1 MFSMK
6 LPSLQSLWDETMA
19 VFRRFPLQVLVTIT
33 AVAVLMMQIE
43 HQNFKDFG
51 KLVATLNFSL
61 TLLLS
66 ADLFVEAHR
75 WNNKRKW
82 ILRIG
87 VLFCC
92 GLLYLMLEPR
102 LFDSDLLRIALFTF
116 AFHLLVSFAP
126 FIGTGTT
133 TGFWNYNQ
141 RLFLHMITGVIFAGV
156 LTAGLFVAVSA
167 AKALF
172 GLELY
177 ERPYAYIASLI
188 MVGFLT
194 IFFLS
199 GIPKDFR
206 SLNEEPQDYPK
217 GLKVFTQYVLI
228 PLLSIYLAILLVY
241 EVKILIQWQLP
252 KGYVSTLILGYAVAG
267 ILSLLLIHPIRNR
280 DGNSWMGVFSRFFYV
295 MMIPLVV
302 LLLLAVWKRVSVYG
316 ITEARYILI
325 LLALWLTIVTVYSL
339 VSKHQNIRFI
349 PVSLCV
355 LALLAVYGPQSAF
368 SVSKYSQTRR
378 LERMMKQDGDG
389 AKEQRADIIEYLV
402 KNHGILSLQSFT
414 ERNLEPLQL
423 SLEKQMSNAKWKYD
437 LMSIQVDTALVI
449 LKVQKQMTRRPRTQE
464 TYLHAEK
471 SVSIRGY
478 DYFIPVETYES
489 EDTLKVH
496 GYPLTFSRPAELK
509 MQVSVGTETQTIDIT
524 PIAYRLQA
532 ELSAGKLKKVER
544 PEDYIPEYE
553 LPLTGMDIPLEN
565 TLFSGVFRVTSVY
578 FKDRSEPE
586 SGSFAGCFLL
596 RLKTTK

>member
-1 MFSMK
+1 MK
-6 LPSLQSLWDETMA
+6 LPSLLSLWEETMA

-33 AVAVLMMQIE
+33 AVAVLLLQIE
-43 HQNFKDFG
+43 NWNINDFG

-66 ADLFVEAHR
+66 ADLFAESHQ
-75 WNNKRKW
+75 WSIKKKW

-87 VLFCC
+87 VLVCC
-92 GLLYLMLEPR
+92 GLLYLTLEPR
-102 LFDSDLLRIALFTF
+102 LFDADLIRIALFAF

-141 RLFLHMITGVIFAGV
+141 RLFLHIITAGIFAGV

-167 AKALF
+167 TKALF

-177 ERPYAYIASLI
+177 ERPYAYIASLT

-199 GIPKDFR
+199 GIPKDLK
-206 SLNEEPQDYPK
+206 SLDEEPQDYPK

-241 EVKILIQWQLP
+241 EGKILIEWQLP

-280 DGNSWMGVFSRFFYV
+280 EGNGWMGVFSKFFYV
-295 MMIPLVV
+295 MMLPLVV

-339 VSKHQNIRFI
+339 VSKRQNIRFI
-349 PVSLCV
+349 PVSLCI

-368 SVSKYSQTRR
+368 SVSKYSQTKR
-378 LERMMKQDGDG
+378 LERMMKQDTEE

-402 KNHGILSLQSFT
+402 KNHGILSLQTFT
-414 ERNLEPLQL
+414 DRDLEPLQL
-423 SLEKQMSNAKWKYD
+423 SLEKQMSKAKWKFD
-437 LMSIQVDTALVI
+437 LMSTQVDTALVI
-449 LKVQKQMTRRPRTQE
+449 LKVQKEMPRRPRTQQ
-464 TYLHAEK
+464 TYLQAEE
-471 SVSIRGY
+471 SIPIAGY
-478 DYFIPVETYES
+478 DYFIPVETYVS
-489 EDTLKVH
+489 QDTLMVH
-496 GYPLTFSRPAELK
+496 GYPLMFSRPSELQ
-509 MQVSVGTETQTIDIT
+509 MQVSFGTETQTVDFT
-524 PIAYRLQA
+524 PLAQRLQA
-532 ELSAGKLKKVER
+532 ELSAGKLKKVKQ
-544 PEDYIPEYE
+544 PENYDPAYE

-565 TLFSGVFRVTSVY
+565 RRFSGVLRITRVY
-578 FKDRSEPE
+578 FKDRSEPG
-586 SGSFAGCFLL
+586 SASFAGCFLL